1 MKSKAI
7 IAGLDEAGRG
17 AVIGPMVIAG
27 VSVTGSGLKKIKAL
41 GVRDSKELAP
51 KRREKLAKQIEK
63 IAKDILIVK
72 VGPCKID
79 NYKKEGINLNRLEA
93 IKFAEILNYLNP
105 HLAYIDSP
113 ENNTQRFEK
122 MLSKM
127 TNVNFIAEHYADKK
141 YPIVSA
147 ASILAKVE
155 RDKEMAKIRK
165 KYGVRG
171 SGYPSDTETIAWMR
185 EYLKEHK

>member
-1 MKSKAI
+1 
-7 IAGLDEAGRG
+7 
-17 AVIGPMVIAG
+17 
-27 VSVTGSGLKKIKAL
+27 
-41 GVRDSKELAP
+41 AP

-185 EYLKEHK
+185 EYLKEHKDFPEGLVRMSWATTQALIAKRRQSKLKEFFKRIIG